1 MSNLLKEYIRMKI
14 KGVSLF
20 ISFSAIFAVVFYLF
34 QLPLTA
40 VGYGSVICL
49 LVGLI
54 FIVWDFRSF
63 YQRHLE
69 LMRAEKE
76 VVLYLDNLPEGKN
89 LIEED
94 YSKLVKTLF
103 ENMKASE
110 EVKEERY
117 KEMIDYYTLW
127 AHQIKTPIAAM
138 RLILQGED
146 REESKE
152 LLSELFKIE
161 QYVEMVLCYLRLD
174 SDNSDFVIKEQ
185 PLDPIIRQA
194 IRRYAPQFIRKKLTV
209 EYEGTDVRIITDEK
223 WLLFVLEQVLSN
235 GIKYTNKGRIKLY
248 IVDKTLII
256 EDTGIGIK
264 EEDIP
269 RIFEKGF
276 TGYNGRSYKKAT
288 GIGLY
293 LSKRI
298 CKKLSHNISVESK
311 IGVGT
316 RILIDLSYLPLEV
329 E

>member
-1 MSNLLKEYIRMKI
+1 MSKLLKEYVRMRI
-14 KGVSLF
+14 KGVILF
-20 ISFSAIFAVVFYLF
+20 VIFSAIFSVVFYLY

-40 VGYGSVICL
+40 VGYGVIICL

-54 FIVWDFRSF
+54 FILWDFRDF
-63 YQRHLE
+63 IKRHNELE
-69 LMRAEKE
+69 RAQKE
-76 VVLYLDNLPEGKN
+76 VSLYLDSLPRGRN

-94 YSKLVKTLF
+94 YRKLVNNLF
-103 ENMKASE
+103 EDKRASE
-110 EVKEERY
+110 EEKEERY
-117 KEMIDYYTLW
+117 REMIDYYTLW

-138 RLILQGED
+138 RLILQGEEK
-146 REESKE
+146 EESRE

-185 PLDPIIRQA
+185 ALDPIIRQA

-209 EYEGTDVRIITDEK
+209 EYEGTDARVITDEK

-235 GIKYTNKGRIKLY
+235 AIKYTNKGRIRVY
-248 IVDKTLII
+248 MMDKILVV

-298 CKKLSHNISVESK
+298 CKKLSHKISVESK
-311 IGVGT
+311 LSMGT
-316 RILIDLSYLPLEV
+316 RIFIDLSSMSLEV

>member
-1 MSNLLKEYIRMKI
+1 MSKLLKEYLRMKI
-14 KGVSLF
+14 KGASLF
-20 ISFSAIFAVVFYLF
+20 ISFAAIFAVVFYLF

-40 VGYGSVICL
+40 VGYGFLICL

-54 FIVWDFRSF
+54 FALLDFRGICK
-63 YQRHLE
+63 RHLE
-69 LMRAEKE
+69 LERAEKE
-76 VVLYLDNLPEGKN
+76 VGLYLDNLPKGKN

-94 YSKLVKTLF
+94 YRKLVKSLF
-103 ENMKASE
+103 EDKRASE
-110 EVKEERY
+110 EEKEERY

-138 RLILQGED
+138 RLILQGEEK
-146 REESKE
+146 EESRE

-185 PLDPIIRQA
+185 ALDPIIRQA

-209 EYEGTDVRIITDEK
+209 EYEGTDARVITDEK

-235 GIKYTNKGRIKLY
+235 AIKYTNKGKIRVY
-248 IVDKTLII
+248 MMDKILVV

-298 CKKLSHNISVESK
+298 CKKLSHKISVESK
-311 IGVGT
+311 LSIGT
-316 RILIDLSYLPLEV
+316 RIFIDLSSISLEV